1 MRNLIFIATGAA
13 LVMLGTPGVVVGEA
27 VPPAPDANVARYC
40 TSCATVQSVRM
51 VGQRFELVLRFANGS
66 MRTLR
71 YDNDPGFRA
80 GDKVRFNAG
89 VLTRDE

>member
-1 MRNLIFIATGAA
+1 MRKIIHIATGAA
-13 LVMLGTPGVVVGEA
+13 LVMLGMPGFGEPVV
-27 VPPAPDANVARYC
+27 PAREANVARYC

-51 VGQRFELVLRFANGS
+51 VGQRYEVVLRFANGS
-66 MRTLR
+66 LQSLR

-80 GDKVRFNAG
+80 GDKVRVHAG